1 MKKFLKKEKLSAT
14 SVVEIIAV
22 VFIALVLLSV
32 TISYSKQSS
41 KIILLNRDVIHLSAK
56 LTQAKNL
63 SLALLKE
70 ESGISHICAWGL
82 HFPTP
87 PASEYYL
94 FFDKAIN
101 CNNSDKK
108 WTNDSETK
116 EVILLDQGIEITSTN
131 FNDILFWPPDP
142 TVYFYPPKVN
152 QGTIIISTGN
162 YQKKIKINKL
172 GQLSFE

>member
-1 MKKFLKKEKLSAT
+1 MKNFLKKEKLWAT
-14 SVVEIIAV
+14 SIVEIIAV

-41 KIILLNRDVIHLSAK
+41 KIILLNRDVIRLSAK

-70 ESGISHICAWGL
+70 ESGVSNICAWGL

-87 PASEYYL
+87 PTSEYYL
-94 FFDKAIN
+94 FFDKAN
-101 CNNSDKK
+101 DCDNSDKK
-108 WTNDSETK
+108 WTDNSETK
-116 EVILLDQGIEITSTN
+116 EVIFLDQGIEITSTN
-131 FNDILFWPPDP
+131 FKDILFWPPEP
-142 TVYFYPPKVN
+142 TVYFKPNVN

-162 YQKKIKINKL
+162 YQKTIKINKL

>member
-82 HFPTP
+82 HFPTSTP
-87 PASEYYL
+87 SEYYL
-94 FFDKAIN
+94 FFDKAN
-101 CNNSDKK
+101 DCDSSDKK
-108 WTNDSETK
+108 WTDNSETK
-116 EVILLDQGIEITSTN
+116 EVIFLDQGIEITDIN

-142 TVYFYPPKVN
+142 TVYFHPKVN